1 MDAATDL
8 ARAALAQD
16 RPGAGVHFHD
26 DRADDVDLSRLVIDL
41 YAAGFPA
48 VARRLERDW
57 AALRLTTA
65 ASVRY
70 LEAAQTWKA
79 SSPDNLTTPT

>member
-1 MDAATDL
+1 MSARTDL
-8 ARAALAQD
+8 ARAAIGPD

-26 DRADDVDLSRLVIDL
+26 DRADDTDLERLVIDL

-57 AALRLTTA
+57 SVLRLTTA
-65 ASVRY
+65 AARRY
-70 LEAAQTWKA
+70 LEAAQAWNA
-79 SSPDNLTTPT
+79 ASPDKLTAPV